1 MSSVMG
7 LVDAHAERKGFF
19 VLTFG
24 AKIAYC
30 AAFVFI
36 RADESLKERR
46 DEERDRTRRKALSSL
61 GVKPGACPWKLSD
74 FADQWQGRLKTND

>member
-1 MSSVMG
+1 MSSVTG

-36 RADESLKERR
+36 RADESL
-46 DEERDRTRRKALSSL
+46 
-61 GVKPGACPWKLSD
+61 
-74 FADQWQGRLKTND
+74 